1 MGDAVTSVTY
11 GGVVLTDRWVVTDVV
26 RPLPRVIVDTDDAPG
41 RDGVVVRGARYGV
54 PEVSMRV
61 WAVAVG
67 WEDQQRA
74 VREIAATFPRGVE
87 RRLSF
92 GDDGGLWRLA
102 QPTGEREVRSYD
114 ESVSVNVTLLCAD
127 PVMYGAQCS
136 ASLSGPTVTATIGG
150 TFPARPRVTVVG
162 ARPGADGTLGLL
174 IGGRALAV
182 ALDGP
187 GGHGVDIDCGSRT
200 CAVDGRLALPT
211 LDSDWPSLPPG
222 AQAMS
227 IASGTGSATVTWHE
241 RWL

>member
-1 MGDAVTSVTY
+1 MGDAVTSVTF
-11 GGVVLTDRWVVTDVV
+11 GDVVLTDRWVVSDVV
-26 RPLPRVIVDTDDAPG
+26 RPLPRVVVDTDEAPG
-41 RDGVVVRGARYGV
+41 RDGVVVRGARYGAL
-54 PEVSMRV
+54 EVSMRV

-74 VREIAATFPRGVE
+74 VREIAATLPKGVE

-92 GDDGGLWRLA
+92 GDEGGLWRLA
-102 QPTGEREVRSYD
+102 QPTGEREARSYD
-114 ESVSVNVTLLCAD
+114 ESVSVDVTLLCAD
-127 PVMYGAQCS
+127 PVAYGADGS
-136 ASLSGPTVTATIGG
+136 AVLSGGGITVMVGG
-150 TFPARPRVTVVG
+150 TVPTRPRMTVVG

-187 GGHGVDIDCGSRT
+187 GGHGIDIDCGSRT

-211 LDSDWPSLPPG
+211 LGSDWPSLSPG